1 MLEQELVKIG
11 GTKLLG
17 GTLLSIGGI
26 SALAVGGIIA
36 WNMWNRDKNNLP
48 ESQQA
53 QTEERAA
60 DESAQALHADLQAEI
75 EALNA
80 EKQKLSQQVDELKT
94 QASHAISKPLF
105 EKKPADESFPKT
117 NLKLGM
123 LEQLIK
129 ENLSLRKATI

>member
-36 WNMWNRDKNNLP
+36 WNMWNRDKNNSP
-48 ESQQA
+48 APQQP
-53 QTEERAA
+53 QTEQRA
-60 DESAQALHADLQAEI
+60 DESAQVLRADLQAEI

-94 QASHAISKPLF
+94 QASHTIPEPLF